1 MNHATF
7 PVQMTDFQEAVNVHL
22 SPQLSAAVTM
32 TCYHATTENIFTGL
46 LRLVPSTNKQKYNA
60 LIFSTFQKQS
70 ERIFNLF

>member
-32 TCYHATTENIFTGL
+32 TCYHATTENIFL
-46 LRLVPSTNKQKYNA
+46 QD
-60 LIFSTFQKQS
+60 F
-70 ERIFNLF
+70 